1 MTMQAY
7 IHQISSDLGN
17 DRPLAWIVCNHQGH
31 LVAAQQL
38 VEVTVAETLV
48 SYLDGMAQRLLRVS
62 GLDQGMII
70 SHALIMIG
78 GNLGSRP
85 RGARQLSEERLH
97 PTSIKAEI
105 RWQLP

>member
-1 MTMQAY
+1 MTVQAY

-17 DRPLAWIVCNHQGH
+17 DRPLARIVCNHECD
-31 LVAAQQL
+31 LVPAQQF
-38 VEVTVAETLV
+38 VEVPVAECLV

-62 GLDQGMII
+62 SLDQGMII

-85 RGARQLSEERLH
+85 RRVRQLSEERLH
-97 PTSIKAEI
+97 PTRIKAEI
-105 RWQLP
+105 RW